1 MNRKKLYI
9 HIGTQKTGTTTI
21 QSILSKNKNELQN
34 ENICYLGRLEK
45 LAREIRVITEPD
57 VDLEN
62 KIRSKVKDKLKECS
76 DHEYQSYIISNEKF
90 TGDKMIAYRN
100 SSLIAKS
107 LERVF
112 EPFEFDIKIIVF
124 IRRQDTFFEST
135 YAQRIYS
142 GESLTFQEFYNLFDE
157 SDFHWDELLNSYAE
171 VFGKENILVR
181 RFDKKYLPGRNSLIN
196 TFGEA
201 IKSTYLQNYTDT
213 TYKNRGYSRDA
224 LEIARLVNKNLEKK
238 EMRQLRD
245 ILRKAGSKE
254 KSYSFFNNEQRKQF
268 LSNYESSNKR
278 VAREYFDKHDEPLFS
293 VPDYTNGAENKQY
306 EGLTIE
312 ALCHIMSKAILVM
325 DKELNEKLE
334 HQRKNDPLQKATRF
348 LKGIYHRIFIR

>member
-1 MNRKKLYI
+1 MDRKKLYI

-21 QSILSKNKNELQN
+21 QSILSKHKDELRD

-45 LAREIRVITEPD
+45 LARELRVITEPD
-57 VDLEN
+57 FALEKKIRN
-62 KIRSKVKDKLKECS
+62 KIKDKLKEHSSHDCV
-76 DHEYQSYIISNEKF
+76 SYVISNEKF

-107 LERVF
+107 LERIF
-112 EPFEFDIKIIVF
+112 EPFDFDINIIVF

-142 GESLTFQEFYNLFDE
+142 GESLSFEEFYNHFDE

-171 VFGKENILVR
+171 IFGKENILAR
-181 RFDKKYLPGRNSLIN
+181 RFDKKYLPEKNSLIH

-201 IKSTYLQNYTDT
+201 IESRFLQNYSDAII
-213 TYKNRGYSRDA
+213 KNRGYSRDA
-224 LEIARLVNKNLEKK
+224 LEIARLANKDLDKK

-245 ILRKAGSKE
+245 ILRKADSKN
-254 KSYSFFNNEQRKQF
+254 KSYSFFSNEQRKHF
-268 LSNYESSNKR
+268 LSNYEPSNKR
-278 VAREYFDKHDEPLFS
+278 VAREYFDSADEPLFS
-293 VPDYTNGAENKQY
+293 PPNYSNESENGQY

-312 ALCHIMSKAILVM
+312 AVCHVMAKAILVM
-325 DKELNEKLE
+325 DNELNDKLE
-334 HQRKNDPLQKATRF
+334 QQRKNDPLHKATKV
-348 LKGIYHRIFIR
+348 LKQIK